1 MLLLSTGDNDSP
13 PYEER
18 RAASCTAREARR
30 GRRGENNAQRERGE
44 ERGNYRRVGIIGPG
58 QVNASLSASQVK
70 MGPYLWIGAAH

>member
-1 MLLLSTGDNDSP
+1 M
-13 PYEER
+13 
-18 RAASCTAREARR
+18 RR
-30 GRRGENNAQRERGE
+30 GGPRHAQRGKRGEGGAVKTMLSERERRGE